1 MTDTHTAIVNHGF
14 IQVKSFHKRVLELVK
29 ITIKRKVIMP
39 SPEMI
44 DALERSQNRS
54 NNSSSS
60 MSANNTSKSSN
71 DGQKPTTIERVGE
84 AVAKAVTFAPAV
96 AISIVDEHKAE
107 QFWEKSGEVGKKIA
121 KTAENVA
128 KSPVGKMA
136 LGATAAIGGSAATV
150 KWANELKKEV
160 KEN

>member
-1 MTDTHTAIVNHGF
+1 
-14 IQVKSFHKRVLELVK
+14 
-29 ITIKRKVIMP
+29 MP

-84 AVAKAVTFAPAV
+84 AVAKAVVFVPTV
-96 AISIVDEHKAE
+96 AIAMVDEHKAT
-107 QFWEKSGEVGKKIA
+107 QLWETSGEVGKTVA

-128 KSPVGKMA
+128 KSPVGKIA
-136 LGATAAIGGSAATV
+136 LGAPAAAAGIALTV
-150 KWANELKKEV
+150 KLSNDLKNEI

>member
-1 MTDTHTAIVNHGF
+1 
-14 IQVKSFHKRVLELVK
+14 
-29 ITIKRKVIMP
+29 MP
-39 SPEMI
+39 GTGMI
-44 DALERSQNRS
+44 DAFERSQNPS

-84 AVAKAVTFAPAV
+84 AVAKAVTFAPAA
-96 AISIVDEHKAE
+96 AIAMVDGDKAL
-107 QFWEKSGEVGKKIA
+107 QLWEKSGEVGKKVA

-128 KSPVGKMA
+128 KSPVGKIA
-136 LGATAAIGGSAATV
+136 LGVTGAAAGITATA
-150 KWANELKKEV
+150 KLANDLKNEV